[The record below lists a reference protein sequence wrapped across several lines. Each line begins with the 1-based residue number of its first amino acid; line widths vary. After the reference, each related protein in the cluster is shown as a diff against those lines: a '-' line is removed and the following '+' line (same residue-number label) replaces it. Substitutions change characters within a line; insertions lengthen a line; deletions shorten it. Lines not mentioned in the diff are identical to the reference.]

1 MWFFAIKVGMRGLV
15 SQSTYIFPRQ
25 ITLSSKARSKF
36 MAHLCT
42 NTKLLC
48 IMGDF
53 NLPDLNWKDYAHPNN
68 EIYNLIIKF
77 VDEMGL
83 LEFVDYPTKHA
94 NTLDL
99 LFSNAVCFLPQIE
112 MMLPI
117 SQSNFK
123 PGSVNE
129 GQSDNRSICF
139 FKAYP

>member
-1 MWFFAIKVGMRGLV
+1 MWFFAIKVGMRVLV
-15 SQSTYIFPRQ
+15 SQSTYTFLRQ
-25 ITLSSKARSKF
+25 ITLSSKARLKF

-68 EIYNLIIKF
+68 EIYNLIINF

-94 NTLDL
+94 NIDL
-99 LFSNAVCFLPQIE
+99 LFSKAVCFLSQIE
-112 MMLPI
+112 MM
-117 SQSNFK
+117 SNF
-123 PGSVNE
+123 SE
-129 GQSDNRSICF
+129 QLQTRIS
-139 FKAYP
+139 